1 MIKTIETYFFTL
13 LVIVAILFIIHYQLL
28 KGFNINPN
36 EIYIVH
42 SYVINFILA
51 FFILT
56 LITIFQ
62 KRFFD
67 YLGFIFITGSLLKFG
82 VYFIFLHPKFKADQ
96 HITTLEATSFLAPY
110 FICLAIEVYFVSK
123 ILNQN
128 S

>member
-1 MIKTIETYFFTL
+1 MIKAIKTYIFTL
-13 LVIVAILFIIHYQLL
+13 LVVVGGLFIIHNQFL
-28 KGFNINPN
+28 KGININLD
-36 EIYIVH
+36 EIYLLH
-42 SYVINFILA
+42 SYGINFFLA
-51 FFILT
+51 FFILMF
-56 LITIFQ
+56 ITIFQ

-96 HITTLEATSFLAPY
+96 HITTLEATSFLVPY